1 MGKAV
6 AKGRGTRGP
15 RASSKSGLVG
25 DTLAESGEVSSGG
38 RGKPG
43 GSRRR
48 QNVQCVSSY
57 VRDDRIV
64 CVYSTIGDIGEEAA
78 HDIQPKDGGN
88 IK

>member
-1 MGKAV
+1 MVYGSETAM
-6 AKGRGTRGP
+6 
-15 RASSKSGLVG
+15 VG
-25 DTLAESGEVSSGG
+25 DTLAETGELSSGWW
-38 RGKPG
+38 GKPG